1 MSKKLIGFVPL
12 VAIVAAM
19 MVPAGAQALTPH
31 WYKEGAPLG
40 AGVKEPTYT
49 YGDLT
54 LKGAAELS
62 CHNAI
67 GGYIENPGGGNA
79 GNTEPGVA
87 ATEAFATYKCTE
99 NYSCGGLEGG
109 AGPND
114 LPWTGILKE
123 VVEGGKKLVRAFG
136 TFNPKYTAEAE
147 KPAPGETNVTIGC
160 QVPPEDHVSGTKF
173 VAGKQGELAEGTGKP
188 LAPFSTNAGS
198 SCLHPGKFNFNGK
211 SGNLE
216 AEGSKGTVTGVTEG
230 FVQTCT
236 FAPSPEHYEVVLN

>member
-12 VAIVAAM
+12 LAIVAAM

-31 WYKEGAPLG
+31 WYKEGSPLP
-40 AGVKEPTYT
+40 AAVQEPVYE

-67 GGYIENPGGGNA
+67 GGYVENPTGGEA
-79 GNTEPGVA
+79 GNTTPGIA

-114 LPWTGILKE
+114 LPWLGTLKAVTPSE
-123 VVEGGKKLVRAFG
+123 IRAFG
-136 TFNPKYTAEAE
+136 NFNPKYTAESE
-147 KPAPGETNVTIGC
+147 KAAPGETNVTIGC
-160 QVPPEDHVSGTKF
+160 QVPPEDHIAGTKF

-188 LAPFSTNAGS
+188 LAPFGINAGT

-230 FVQTCT
+230 FVQMCS
-236 FAPSPEHYEVVLN
+236 FSPSPEHINVVNN